1 MITGFNTDVDHQGR
15 VFHVQTEDKGLQ
27 NPVVESLIYCGGEI
41 IASRSESYSELTEN
55 GGYAEEDLLR
65 RMEAQHLG
73 MIREIRNCKYDDE
86 APLPF
91 GHNIITNRSL
101 DDVILEFLHEGMPS
115 VPIKLELVEYQVM
128 EEGTSPTLHLKV
140 MDEENEEPVGGA
152 RVVVRLLSTEGEPRE
167 LFSAASGGDGCIEA
181 TFEIPALPGA
191 DSAILCHASAGA
203 QSAEFRQ
210 LVVKGKSRSSRAS

>member
-1 MITGFNTDVDHQGR
+1 MVTGFNTDVDHQGR

-41 IASRSESYSELTEN
+41 IASRIESYAELTKN

-65 RMEAQHLG
+65 RMEAQHQG
-73 MIREIRNCKYDDE
+73 MIREIRNCQYDDE

-101 DDVILEFLHEGMPS
+101 DDVILGFLCAGVTFDS
-115 VPIKLELVEYQVM
+115 IKLEPVEYQLM

-140 MDEENEEPVGGA
+140 MDEASEDPIGGA
-152 RVVVRLLSTEGEPRE
+152 RVVVRLLSTAGEPRE
-167 LFSAASGGDGCIEA
+167 LFSASSGGDGCIEA

-191 DSAILCHASAGA
+191 DSAILCHASAGD

-210 LVVKGKSRSSRAS
+210 LVVKGKNRSSKAP

>member
-15 VFHVQTEDKGLQ
+15 LFHVQTEDKGLQ

-41 IASRSESYSELTEN
+41 IASRSDSYVELTEN
-55 GGYAEEDLLR
+55 GGYAEEDLQR
-65 RMEAQHLG
+65 RMEAQHRA
-73 MIREIRNCKYDDE
+73 MIRDIHNGQYDDE

-101 DDVILEFLHEGMPS
+101 DEVILEFLHEAMPRE
-115 VPIKLELVEYQVM
+115 PIKLELLDYQLM
-128 EEGTSPTLHLKV
+128 EEGTSPTLRLQV
-140 MDEENEEPVGGA
+140 LEQTSDDPVGA
-152 RVVVRLLSTEGEPRE
+152 ASVIVRLVSTEGEPRE
-167 LFSAASGGDGCIEA
+167 LFSACTGGDGCIEA

-191 DSAILCHASAGA
+191 DSAILCCASAGG

-210 LVVKGKSRSSRAS
+210 LVVKQKNRSSKAS